1 MECLQIRDFLNQPV
15 RQLSLGQRMRAELCA
30 ALLHDPKL
38 LFLDEPTIGLDI
50 VVKKQI
56 REMIRKINRERKTT
70 VLLTTHDLR
79 DVEEVCERMILIN
92 HGQLIVDGE
101 LKEVRKNFE
110 GLHSV
115 EFLCKIPFRNDIELP
130 GVEKWKSDKGYFAA
144 FYKNEEILPTE
155 IIETVLKSYLVE
167 DIRIKEPTIEEIV
180 EKYYRE

>member
-1 MECLQIRDFLNQPV
+1 MSPDQGFLNQPV

-79 DVEEVCERMILIN
+79 DVEEVCERIILIN

-130 GVEKWKSDKGYFAA
+130 GVEKWKSDKGCFAA

>member
-1 MECLQIRDFLNQPV
+1 
-15 RQLSLGQRMRAELCA
+15 
-30 ALLHDPKL
+30 
-38 LFLDEPTIGLDI
+38 
-50 VVKKQI
+50 
-56 REMIRKINRERKTT
+56 
-70 VLLTTHDLR
+70 
-79 DVEEVCERMILIN
+79 MILIN

-115 EFLCKIPFRNDIELP
+115 EFLCKAPFRGDIELP
-130 GVEKWKSDKGYFAA
+130 GVEKWKSDEGCFTA
-144 FYKNEEILPTE
+144 FYRNEEILPTE